1 MKIVCIVLS
10 LLLGSFV
17 TMAQSGEK
25 NFIDQNYI
33 EVSGTAE
40 MEIVPDQIY
49 LKIVISEKD
58 KGKKTVEQQEKAMI
72 AILQKLGI
80 DVRKDLLMKDM
91 SSNFKSYFL
100 KKTVVQTEKEYQLCL
115 HGADKI
121 GPLLSAL
128 EAADISNI
136 SIDRVDHSQMDKF
149 RQEVKIEAVKVAKT
163 KAEAFAGS
171 DRTAGWP
178 SALYRGIG
186 QYLSAAPESH
196 EFKHPGKRYGYN
208 GGCSGSR
215 HRF

>member
-17 TMAQSGEK
+17 AMAQSGEK

-80 DVRKDLLMKDM
+80 DIRKDLLMKDM

-100 KKTVVQTEKEYQLCL
+100 KKRSSKRRKNTSFVYTERIKSDLYFLLWKRQIFQIFPL
-115 HGADKI
+115 I
-121 GPLLSAL
+121 GSIIRKW
-128 EAADISNI
+128 ISFG
-136 SIDRVDHSQMDKF
+136 RK
-149 RQEVKIEAVKVAKT
+149 
-163 KAEAFAGS
+163 
-171 DRTAGWP
+171 
-178 SALYRGIG
+178 
-186 QYLSAAPESH
+186 
-196 EFKHPGKRYGYN
+196 
-208 GGCSGSR
+208 
-215 HRF
+215 

>member
-100 KKTVVQTEKEYQLCL
+100 KKRSSKRRKNTSFVYTEQIKSDLYFLLWKRQIFQIFPS
-115 HGADKI
+115 I
-121 GPLLSAL
+121 GSIIRKW
-128 EAADISNI
+128 ISFG
-136 SIDRVDHSQMDKF
+136 RK
-149 RQEVKIEAVKVAKT
+149 
-163 KAEAFAGS
+163 
-171 DRTAGWP
+171 
-178 SALYRGIG
+178 
-186 QYLSAAPESH
+186 
-196 EFKHPGKRYGYN
+196 
-208 GGCSGSR
+208 
-215 HRF
+215 

>member
-100 KKTVVQTEKEYQLCL
+100 KKTVVQTEKEYQL
-115 HGADKI
+115 
-121 GPLLSAL
+121 
-128 EAADISNI
+128 
-136 SIDRVDHSQMDKF
+136 
-149 RQEVKIEAVKVAKT
+149 
-163 KAEAFAGS
+163 
-171 DRTAGWP
+171 
-178 SALYRGIG
+178 
-186 QYLSAAPESH
+186 
-196 EFKHPGKRYGYN
+196 
-208 GGCSGSR
+208 
-215 HRF
+215 

>member
-17 TMAQSGEK
+17 AMAQSGEK

-80 DVRKDLLMKDM
+80 DIRKDLLMKDM

-149 RQEVKIEAVKVAKT
+149 RQEVKIE
-163 KAEAFAGS
+163 
-171 DRTAGWP
+171 P
-178 SALYRGIG
+178 
-186 QYLSAAPESH
+186 
-196 EFKHPGKRYGYN
+196 
-208 GGCSGSR
+208 
-215 HRF
+215 